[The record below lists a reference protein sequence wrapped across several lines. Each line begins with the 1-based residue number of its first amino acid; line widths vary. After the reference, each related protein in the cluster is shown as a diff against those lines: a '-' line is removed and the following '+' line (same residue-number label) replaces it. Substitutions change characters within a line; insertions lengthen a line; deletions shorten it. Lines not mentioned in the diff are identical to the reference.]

1 MNIFLWILQIILAIK
16 FISVAYSHG
25 LCQGQT
31 KMTQG
36 IGRMGTAARPVLY
49 LAAVFSLIAGA
60 LLVLPAVVVLPAA
73 TVPLAAAVMAAMN
86 LLSMLLHR
94 ACREKP
100 NLIPGLVL
108 FFLAAF
114 TAYGRYA
121 LAPL

>member
-16 FISVAYSHG
+16 FLSVAYSHG
-25 LCQGQT
+25 LRQGQT
-31 KMTQG
+31 KMAQG
-36 IGRMGTAARPVLY
+36 IGRMGPAARPVLY

-60 LLVLPAVVVLPAA
+60 LLILPAAIALPAA
-73 TVPLAAAVMAAMN
+73 TVPLTAAVLAAMN

-100 NLIPGLVL
+100 NPVPSLVL
-108 FFLAAF
+108 LVLAAF

-121 LAPL
+121 LVPL

>member
-25 LCQGQT
+25 LRQGQT
-31 KMTQG
+31 IMAQG
-36 IGRMGTAARPVLY
+36 IGRMGPAARPVLY

-73 TVPLAAAVMAAMN
+73 TVPLAAAVLAAMN

-108 FFLAAF
+108 FLMAAF